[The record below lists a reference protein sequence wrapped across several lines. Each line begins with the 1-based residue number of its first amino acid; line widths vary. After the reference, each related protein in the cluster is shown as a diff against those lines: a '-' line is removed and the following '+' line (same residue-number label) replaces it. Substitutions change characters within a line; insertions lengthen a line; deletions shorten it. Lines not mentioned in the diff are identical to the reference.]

1 MNRIKNLLSQLEDL
15 KKSNPKLRNRDLA
28 EKLGISEVELLTLNL
43 GDKVVVLRDDF
54 KSLLENMHQMGKVM
68 ALTRNSSVVHER
80 KGIYENVI
88 FYKGGA
94 NMGVAVNPDID
105 MRFFMNAWK
114 YGLAVVMV
122 RPKADDLYSF
132 QFFNENG
139 EAVHKIFS
147 TTQSDLDA
155 YHSLVDQYK
164 SLEQAPIEIQ
174 NREAISDLKEAVD
187 VSKVD
192 VAGFQEAWR
201 NLNDTH
207 DFFGMLKS
215 FNLDRLTAL
224 SIAPEGMTQK
234 VSNQSVEKMC
244 ELAAE
249 RQVPIMCFV
258 HSQGCVQIHTGPIRN
273 LKTFGDWFNV
283 LDPDFNLHLKSS
295 DIYETW
301 VVRKPTKDGIVTSI
315 ELFDKDGNLIT
326 YFFGARKPGVP
337 ELKEWRSIVNDTI
350 VSTLVNQ

>member
-1 MNRIKNLLSQLEDL
+1 MNRIKNLKSQLEDL

-28 EKLGISEVELLTLNL
+28 EKLGISEAELLTLNI
-43 GDKVVVLRDDF
+43 GDKVVLLRDDF
-54 KSLLENMHQMGKVM
+54 KSLLENMYQMGKIM

-80 KGIYENVI
+80 KGIYENVT
-88 FYKGGA
+88 FYKGEA

-105 MRFFMNAWK
+105 MRYFMNAWK

-122 RPKADDLYSF
+122 RPKGDDLYSF
-132 QFFNENG
+132 QFFNEEG

-147 TTQSDLDA
+147 TVQSDITA
-155 YHSLVDQYK
+155 YHSLVEQYK
-164 SLEQAPIEIQ
+164 ADEQEPIEIQ
-174 NREAISDLKEAVD
+174 KSQTKPSEKEEIDISQ
-187 VSKVD
+187 VD
-192 VAGFQEAWR
+192 VAGFREAWI
-201 NLNDTH
+201 NLDDTH
-207 DFFGMLKS
+207 SFFGMLKS

-234 VSNQSVEKMC
+234 VSNQSVEKIC
-244 ELAAE
+244 ALAAE

-258 HSQGCVQIHTGPIRN
+258 HSKGCVQIHTGPIRN

-295 DIYETW
+295 DICETW
-301 VVRKPTKDGIVTSI
+301 VVRKPTKDGIVTSL
-315 ELFDKDGNLIT
+315 ELFDKEGNLIT

-337 ELKEWRSIVNDTI
+337 ELEEWRSIVDDTI